1 MLAGLPTTSTL
12 TLREA
17 TSFSALPCAV
27 KIFGVLEQQVLAL
40 HARAARTRA
49 DQQGDVGVLERDLR
63 IVGADHAGQQ
73 RERAVLQLHHHA
85 LERGLGL
92 LHRQFEHLQ
101 DDRLVLA
108 EHLAGG
114 DAEQQ
119 GVADLAGGTGDGN
132 ADGGLHGG
140 DSG

>member
-1 MLAGLPTTSTL
+1 MAGLPTTSTL
-12 TLREA
+12 TSRDGDLVQRRALRGED
-17 TSFSALPCAV
+17 L
-27 KIFGVLEQQVLAL
+27 GVLQQQVLAL
-40 HARAARTRA
+40 HARAARTRT
-49 DQQGDVGVLERDLR
+49 DQHRDVGILERDFG

-92 LHRQFEHLQ
+92 VHRQLEHLQ

-108 EHLAGG
+108 EHFAGG

-119 GVADLAGGTGDGN
+119 GVTDLAGGAGDGDTN
-132 ADGGLHGG
+132 GGFHCF
-140 DSG
+140 DSWK